1 MNKKEALAKIEELKK
16 YIEELEKPIYSIGDR
31 FYTGDVWSDVTECY
45 ILAQVSFDEV
55 CLIGMKSGC
64 GLKDAVQVN
73 DTDEITK
80 EDFELIT
87 AGDAE
92 RWTKM

>member
-16 YIEELEKPIYSIGDR
+16 YIKELDKQTYEIGDK
-31 FYTGDVWSDVTECY
+31 FYTGEVWSDVTESY
-45 ILAQVSFDEV
+45 ILAQVSYNEV

-64 GLKDAVQVN
+64 RWKDAVQVN

-87 AGDAE
+87 AGYVE
-92 RWTKM
+92 RWTKI